1 MYLCQGLG
9 RKKEGEYDYCQN
21 KPNRQE
27 QKRILLAEIRNCS
40 FSLHQHIVIN
50 AELPSAAF
58 ISCVTKMMPQ
68 GIQVESA
75 MQ

>member
-1 MYLCQGLG
+1 MITA
-9 RKKEGEYDYCQN
+9 RTH
-21 KPNRQE
+21 RQE

-50 AELPSAAF
+50 TELPSAAF
-58 ISCVTKMMPQ
+58 ISGVTKMMPQ